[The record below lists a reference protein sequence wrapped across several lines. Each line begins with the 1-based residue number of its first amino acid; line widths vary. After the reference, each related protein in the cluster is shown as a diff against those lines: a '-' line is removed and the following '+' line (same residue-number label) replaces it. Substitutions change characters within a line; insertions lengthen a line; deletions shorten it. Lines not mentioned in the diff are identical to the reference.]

1 MKRSVTLGLVQMAM
15 GPEREANLER
25 AFAMAREAREHGAEL
40 LVFPELFAGRFFC
53 REIDPRYAALAEPV
67 PGPLCDRLAGLA
79 RELEAVVVGS
89 LFERACDGIHFNTA
103 VVLERDGTLLGR
115 SRKMHIPMDPGYLE
129 KYYFTPGDT
138 DYPVFR
144 TSLLDLAVPTCW
156 DQWFPEPA
164 RIYGLKGAELI
175 VYPSAIGTLPGDPY
189 DDAVDT
195 WRVAMRGHAVCNAL
209 YVAAVNRVGDEDG
222 MTFYGHTF
230 VAQPDGRVIA
240 EAGEGEQVLLARLD
254 ADRIARTRTL
264 SLFYRDRRPET
275 YRDLLRQ
282 VVEDEAPPAE

>member
-1 MKRSVTLGLVQMAM
+1 M
-15 GPEREANLER
+15 
-25 AFAMAREAREHGAEL
+25 
-40 LVFPELFAGRFFC
+40 
-53 REIDPRYAALAEPV
+53 

-89 LFERACDGIHFNTA
+89 LFERVRDGVCFNTA

-144 TSLLDLAVPTCW
+144 TSLLDVAVPTCW

-164 RIYGLKGAELI
+164 RIYGLKGADLI

-230 VAQPDGRVIA
+230 VAQPDG
-240 EAGEGEQVLLARLD
+240 Q
-254 ADRIARTRTL
+254 
-264 SLFYRDRRPET
+264 RDRRGGRGRAGPA
-275 YRDLLRQ
+275 RPSRRRAHRPHAHAVALLPR
-282 VVEDEAPPAE
+282 PPAGDVPRPAPAGGRGRGAARGVTAPASRPRRLE